1 MLSVVQQRREK
12 RARKEL
18 MARIRD
24 EDKGEEPKVVNDHV
38 GDGVYV
44 GVDDHGHDEEEHQQV
59 QEEGEKG
66 PAGRGRK
73 NGLSGGGVA
82 QFIRGFHHQF
92 HFHFSGTIH
101 KRFSSALSL

>member
-38 GDGVYV
+38 GSV
-44 GVDDHGHDEEEHQQV
+44 
-59 QEEGEKG
+59 
-66 PAGRGRK
+66 
-73 NGLSGGGVA
+73 
-82 QFIRGFHHQF
+82 
-92 HFHFSGTIH
+92 
-101 KRFSSALSL
+101 